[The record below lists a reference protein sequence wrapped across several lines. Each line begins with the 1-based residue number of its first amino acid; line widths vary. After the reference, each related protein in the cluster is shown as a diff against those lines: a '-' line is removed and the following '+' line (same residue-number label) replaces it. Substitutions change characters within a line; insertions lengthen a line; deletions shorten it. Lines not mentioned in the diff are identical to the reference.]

1 MAMKL
6 KKDELGLYNSEK
18 SSNFAAIMAFSVLT
32 YRLRSWLKFH
42 LTAWNTGGEG
52 VHSPYLFEWV
62 RMVMS
67 DKHSFYGWS
76 AIEECRRD
84 MMRDDRELRFVD
96 YGSGANGAKGKE
108 SIRRV
113 CDIARGSLTK
123 RRYAQMLSRLVNW
136 LGGQFRDRDKGL
148 TIVEFGTS
156 LGITTSYLAMV
167 DHRDRVVTCEGC
179 ESVADIARTNWS
191 HLGLQNIDCRVGEI
205 GKSVLIDDIERIDIA
220 YLDAD
225 HTYASTRDFFNMLAL
240 KAHEK
245 TVIVVDDIHHSAE
258 MERAWKEI
266 CADERVSST
275 MDLYQMGMVFF
286 DKHYWRRNY
295 KLRL

>member
-1 MAMKL
+1 
-6 KKDELGLYNSEK
+6 
-18 SSNFAAIMAFSVLT
+18 
-32 YRLRSWLKFH
+32 
-42 LTAWNTGGEG
+42 
-52 VHSPYLFEWV
+52 
-62 RMVMS
+62 MS
-67 DKHSFYGWS
+67 DKHGFYGWD

-84 MMRDDRELRFVD
+84 MMCDARELRFVD
-96 YGSGANGAKGKE
+96 YGSGSNGMKGSE
-108 SIRRV
+108 SVRRV
-113 CDIARGSLTK
+113 CDIAHGSLTN

-136 LGGQFRDRDKGL
+136 LGGQLREGDNGL
-148 TIVEFGTS
+148 TIVELGTS
-156 LGITTSYLAMV
+156 LGITSSYLAMV

-179 ESVADIARTNWS
+179 ESVVAIARANWS
-191 HLGLQNIDCRVGEI
+191 RLGLRNIDSRVGEI
-205 GKSVLIDDIERIDIA
+205 GNVLIDDIEHIDIA

-240 KAHEK
+240 KSHEK

-275 MDLYQMGMVFF
+275 MDLYQMGLVFF